1 MTNRGFLMSAETGFI
16 TPTRIMMTIY
26 SELIWKETVRP
37 DSTLTVPGHN
47 SLRRVD
53 LLYKRKWRIQ
63 TLQNKTDGTERTKLN
78 NDFTQSLF
86 LKDDWLYYSN
96 KSDGGKIY
104 KINTLG
110 KGRTRI
116 VNDEASYINV
126 YGDIFS
132 TAIKVT
138 DSSCTEQVLTVVP
151 KTSWMMIYPTI

>member
-1 MTNRGFLMSAETGFI
+1 
-16 TPTRIMMTIY
+16 
-26 SELIWKETVRP
+26 
-37 DSTLTVPGHN
+37 
-47 SLRRVD
+47 
-53 LLYKRKWRIQ
+53 
-63 TLQNKTDGTERTKLN
+63 
-78 NDFTQSLF
+78 

-126 YGDIFS
+126 YGDYIS

-151 KTSWMMIYPTI
+151 KTS